1 MMYEKHV
8 MPNVS
13 LACNDL
19 IGHIENLAYN
29 KREHA
34 LKTTIKISEQR
45 WLRQKKNET
54 KPKKNKLCGCH
65 SFTLVYVR
73 TE

>member
-1 MMYEKHV
+1 MYEKHV

-19 IGHIENLAYN
+19 IGHIENLADN

-34 LKTTIKISEQR
+34 LKTTIETSEQR
-45 WLRQKKNET
+45 
-54 KPKKNKLCGCH
+54 
-65 SFTLVYVR
+65 
-73 TE
+73 